1 MSLKGKTAIITGSNS
16 GIGLGVATELAKAG
30 ADVVLNSFTDSEDD
44 HTLAEE
50 LGREHGVTARYIQAD
65 MSKGDQCRAL
75 VEKAGACDIL
85 VNNAGI
91 QHVAGID
98 AFPVEKWDAIIA
110 INLSSSFHT
119 TAAALPMMRE
129 AGWGRV
135 VNIASA
141 HGLTASPYKSAYVAA
156 KHGVVGLTKV
166 TALET
171 AEEPITA
178 NAICPG
184 YVLTPLVEAQIP
196 DTMKEYNM
204 DRENRAARGHADT
217 PAQPR
222 DGDGGPD
229 RWHDGLSVLRGC
241 QADHRHDNQRGWR
254 LDRALTGFCLRV
266 WPGQLISWHVSAAM
280 RGQDDGKT
288 QADQPGPS
296 GWRCAW
302 RFHLGGAGPAA
313 RR

>member
-1 MSLKGKTAIITGSNS
+1 MSLSGKTAVITGSNS
-16 GIGLGVATELAKAG
+16 GIGLGVAIELAKAG
-30 ADVVLNSFTDSEDD
+30 ADVVLNSFTDSDED
-44 HTLAEE
+44 HALAAKI
-50 LGREHGVTARYIQAD
+50 GAEHGVSARYIKAD
-65 MSKGDQCRAL
+65 MSKGDECRAL
-75 VEKAGACDIL
+75 IGKARACDIL

-98 AFPVEKWDAIIA
+98 AFPVEKWDAIMA

-119 TAAALPMMRE
+119 TAAALPIMRK

-196 DTMKEYNM
+196 DTMKEYGM
-204 DRENRAARGHADT
+204 DRETVLREVMLTRQPSREMATVDQIGGTAVFLCSDAATQITGT
-217 PAQPR
+217 TISV
-222 DGDGGPD
+222 DGG
-229 RWHDGLSVLRGC
+229 WT
-241 QADHRHDNQRGWR
+241 
-254 LDRALTGFCLRV
+254 AL
-266 WPGQLISWHVSAAM
+266 
-280 RGQDDGKT
+280 
-288 QADQPGPS
+288 
-296 GWRCAW
+296 
-302 RFHLGGAGPAA
+302 
-313 RR
+313 